1 MNAPLAATA
10 AALVPDLKGK
20 AVLITGGSTGIGA
33 AAARA
38 FGQNGA
44 KVALNFNANAEEAGK
59 VAADIE
65 RAGGKAV
72 LVRGDVTKSGVAAQV
87 VAETV
92 KAFGRLDVLI
102 NNAGA
107 LIKRTPVADYTDE
120 YVDAVLELNVKQVVR
135 FMREA
140 AVQMRRQGGGGAIVN
155 VSSIAARVALPLY
168 GPYAA
173 SKYALEA
180 LSDALRREQ
189 RDVRV
194 ILVQPGAIVNVS
206 SIAARHGGGPGSV
219 IYAAAK
225 GFVATATRGWAK
237 ELVRD
242 RIRVNAVSPGVIMTP
257 FHERYSTPEQLA
269 AMQTTIPMDRLG
281 TPDECVGAFL
291 YLASEALSGYVTGQI
306 IEVNGGQY
314 MP

>member
-59 VAADIE
+59 VAAEVE
-65 RAGGKAV
+65 RAGGKAL
-72 LVRGDVTKSGVAAQV
+72 LVRGDVTKSGVATQV

-107 LIKRTPVADYTDE
+107 LIKRTPVADYTDD

-140 AVQMRRQGGGGAIVN
+140 AVQMRRQGGG
-155 VSSIAARVALPLY
+155 
-168 GPYAA
+168 
-173 SKYALEA
+173 
-180 LSDALRREQ
+180 
-189 RDVRV
+189 
-194 ILVQPGAIVNVS
+194 GAIVNVS

-257 FHERYSTPEQLA
+257 FHERYSTAEQLA

>member
-1 MNAPLAATA
+1 MNAPVPAAETA
-10 AALVPDLKGK
+10 LIPDLKGK

-33 AAARA
+33 AAALA
-38 FGQNGA
+38 FGRNGA
-44 KVALNFNANAEEAGK
+44 KVAVNFNASQDEAEK
-59 VAADIE
+59 VAAGIE
-65 RAGGKAV
+65 AAGGQAA
-72 LVRGDVTKSGVAAQV
+72 LVRGDVTKPETAAEAVAQ
-87 VAETV
+87 TV

-107 LIKRTPVADYTDE
+107 LIKRTPVADYTDD
-120 YVDAVLELNVKQVVR
+120 YVSAVLALNVEQVVR
-135 FMREA
+135 FVREGA
-140 AVQMRRQGGGGAIVN
+140 AQMRRQGGGGAI
-155 VSSIAARVALPLY
+155 I
-168 GPYAA
+168 
-173 SKYALEA
+173 
-180 LSDALRREQ
+180 
-189 RDVRV
+189 
-194 ILVQPGAIVNVS
+194 NVS

-257 FHERYSTPEQLA
+257 FHERYSTAEQLA
-269 AMQTTIPMDRLG
+269 AMQATIPMDRLG
-281 TPDECVGAFL
+281 TPDECAGAFL
-291 YLASEALSGYVTGQI
+291 YLASETMSGYVTGQI

>member
-44 KVALNFNANAEEAGK
+44 KVALNFNANAGEAGK

-72 LVRGDVTKSGVAAQV
+72 LVRGDVTNSAVAAEV

-140 AVQMRRQGGGGAIVN
+140 AVQMRRQGGGGAI
-155 VSSIAARVALPLY
+155 L
-168 GPYAA
+168 
-173 SKYALEA
+173 
-180 LSDALRREQ
+180 
-189 RDVRV
+189 
-194 ILVQPGAIVNVS
+194 NVS

-257 FHERYSTPEQLA
+257 FHERYSTAEQLA

>member
-107 LIKRTPVADYTDE
+107 LIKRTPVADYTDD

-140 AVQMRRQGGGGAIVN
+140 AVQMRRQRGG
-155 VSSIAARVALPLY
+155 
-168 GPYAA
+168 
-173 SKYALEA
+173 
-180 LSDALRREQ
+180 
-189 RDVRV
+189 
-194 ILVQPGAIVNVS
+194 GAIVNVS

>member
-1 MNAPLAATA
+1 MNAPLAATET
-10 AALVPDLKGK
+10 ALIPDLKGK

-33 AAARA
+33 AAALA
-38 FGQNGA
+38 FGWNGA
-44 KVALNFNANAEEAGK
+44 KVALNFNSSVDEAEK
-59 VAADIE
+59 VAAGIE
-65 RAGGKAV
+65 AAGGKAV
-72 LVRGDVTKSGVAAQV
+72 LVRGDVTKPEVAAEA

-107 LIKRTPVADYTDE
+107 LIRRTPVADYTDD
-120 YVDAVLELNVKQVVR
+120 YVEAVLELNVKQVVR
-135 FMREA
+135 FIREG
-140 AVQMRRQGGGGAIVN
+140 AVQMRRQGGGG
-155 VSSIAARVALPLY
+155 S
-168 GPYAA
+168 
-173 SKYALEA
+173 
-180 LSDALRREQ
+180 
-189 RDVRV
+189 
-194 ILVQPGAIVNVS
+194 IVNVS

-257 FHERYSTPEQLA
+257 FHERYSTAEQLA

-281 TPDECVGAFL
+281 IPDECAGAFL
-291 YLASEALSGYVTGQI
+291 YLASEAMSGYVTGQI

>member
-1 MNAPLAATA
+1 MNAPLATA
-10 AALVPDLKGK
+10 ETALIPDLKGK

-33 AAARA
+33 AAALA
-38 FGQNGA
+38 FGKNGA
-44 KVALNFNANAEEAGK
+44 KVAVNFNASVEEAEK
-59 VAADIE
+59 VAASVE
-65 RAGGKAV
+65 AAGGRAV
-72 LVRGDVTKSGVAAQV
+72 LVRGDVTKPEVAAEV
-87 VAETV
+87 VAGTV

-107 LIKRTPVADYTDE
+107 LIRRTPVADYTDD
-120 YVDAVLELNVKQVVR
+120 YVEAVLELNVKQVVR
-135 FMREA
+135 FIREG
-140 AVQMRRQGGGGAIVN
+140 AVQMRRQGGGG
-155 VSSIAARVALPLY
+155 S
-168 GPYAA
+168 
-173 SKYALEA
+173 
-180 LSDALRREQ
+180 
-189 RDVRV
+189 
-194 ILVQPGAIVNVS
+194 IVNVS

-257 FHERYSTPEQLA
+257 FHERYSTAEQLA

-281 TPDECVGAFL
+281 TPDECAGAFL
-291 YLASEALSGYVTGQI
+291 YLASDAMSGYVTGQI

>member
-72 LVRGDVTKSGVAAQV
+72 LVRGDVTKSEVAAQV

-107 LIKRTPVADYTDE
+107 LIKRTPVADYTDD

-140 AVQMRRQGGGGAIVN
+140 AVQMRRQGGG
-155 VSSIAARVALPLY
+155 
-168 GPYAA
+168 
-173 SKYALEA
+173 
-180 LSDALRREQ
+180 
-189 RDVRV
+189 
-194 ILVQPGAIVNVS
+194 GAIVNVS